1 MAKTHSNAHMT
12 FGDRPGRRP
21 EAHGNILSTI
31 GNTPV
36 CKLHRVCGDAKTHA
50 TVWGKCEYLNPG
62 GSVKDRVALAMIE
75 AAEAEGRITPG
86 KTTLVEPTSG
96 NTGIGLSL
104 VAAVKGYK
112 LILTMPESMSLERR
126 SLLKAYG
133 AQIILTPD
141 DRTMEGAVDRARAL
155 CEQPDHVMLMQFEN
169 PANPQKHRD
178 STGPELLEQLGD
190 VGIDA
195 FVSAIGT
202 GGTITG
208 VGETLKRVN
217 PNVKIIGV
225 EPSRSPVLAGGDPG
239 PHKIQGIG
247 AGFIPP
253 VLNRDVIDEV
263 VPVRDEDA
271 YKMKQRLATEEGL
284 LVGISAGAAAVAA
297 RKVAEE
303 LGPGKNVVTVLCDT
317 GERYFSLD
325 AYFTEDG
332 DLDPSLG

>member
-1 MAKTHSNAHMT
+1 MRQAPQGLTPS
-12 FGDRPGRRP
+12 DRRGRRP
-21 EAHGNILSTI
+21 EAHGNILSLI

-36 CKLHRVCGDAKTHA
+36 CKIQRVCGSPDTAA

-62 GSVKDRVALAMIE
+62 GSVKDRIALAMIE

-86 KTTLVEPTSG
+86 KTTIVEPTSG

-104 VAAVKGYK
+104 VAAVKGYR
-112 LILTMPESMSLERR
+112 LLLTMPESMSLERR

-133 AQIILTPD
+133 AEIVLTPD
-141 DRTMEGAVDRARAL
+141 DRTMEGAVDRARRL

-178 STGPELLEQLGD
+178 STGPELIDQLDD

-208 VGETLKRVN
+208 VGETLKARW
-217 PNVKIIGV
+217 PDVKIVGV
-225 EPSRSPVLAGGDPG
+225 EPARSPVLAGGDPG

-247 AGFIPP
+247 AGFVPD

-263 VPVRDEDA
+263 VPVYDEDA
-271 YKMKQRLATEEGL
+271 YRMKQRLATEEGL

-297 RKVAEE
+297 QKVAAE
-303 LGPGKNVVTVLCDT
+303 LGPGKNVVFILCDT

-325 AYFTEDG
+325 EYFTPQGTLGPAED
-332 DLDPSLG
+332 

>member
-1 MAKTHSNAHMT
+1 MADKHMT
-12 FGDRPGRRP
+12 PADRPGRRP

-36 CKLHRVCGDAKTHA
+36 CKIHRVCGDASTHA
-50 TVWGKCEYLNPG
+50 TVWGKCEYLNPC

-112 LILTMPESMSLERR
+112 LVLTMPESMSLERR

-133 AQIILTPD
+133 AQIVLTPD
-141 DRTMEGAVDRARAL
+141 DRTMEGAVEKAREL
-155 CEQPDHVMLMQFEN
+155 CKQPDHAMLMQFEN
-169 PANPQKHRD
+169 PANPQKHRE
-178 STGPELLEQLGD
+178 STGPELLEQMREVG
-190 VGIDA
+190 GIDA
-195 FVSAIGT
+195 FVSAVGT

-208 VGETLKRVN
+208 VGETLKRVY
-217 PNVKIIGV
+217 PNVKIVGV
-225 EPSRSPVLAGGDPG
+225 EPSRSPVLTGGEPG

-253 VLNRDVIDEV
+253 VLNMDVIDEIV
-263 VPVRDEDA
+263 QVQDEEA
-271 YKMKQRLATEEGL
+271 YRMKQRLAREEGL
-284 LVGISAGAAAVAA
+284 LVGISAGAAAFAA

-303 LGPGKNVVTVLCDT
+303 LGPGKNVVMVLCDT

-332 DLDPSLG
+332 SLDPSVR

>member
-1 MAKTHSNAHMT
+1 MAHNTSAPGMT
-12 FGDRPGRRP
+12 PADRPGRRP

-31 GNTPV
+31 GNTPI
-36 CKLHRVCGDAKTHA
+36 CRIHRVCGTPETHA
-50 TVWGKCEYLNPG
+50 TVWGKCEYFNPG

-104 VAAVKGYK
+104 VAAVKGYR

-133 AQIILTPD
+133 AQIVLTPD
-141 DRTMEGAVDRARAL
+141 DRTMEGAVERAREL
-155 CEQPDHVMLMQFEN
+155 CRQPDHVMLMQFEN
-169 PANPQKHRD
+169 PANPRKHRD
-178 STGPELLEQLGD
+178 TTGPELIEQMRET
-190 VGIDA
+190 GIDA
-195 FVSAIGT
+195 FVSAVGT

-208 VGETLKRVN
+208 VGEALKAVYPDVRIV
-217 PNVKIIGV
+217 GV
-225 EPSRSPVLAGGDPG
+225 EPTRSPVLSGGDPG

-253 VLNRDVIDEV
+253 VLNRDVIDDV
-263 VPVRDEDA
+263 VQVTDEEA
-271 YKMKQRLATEEGL
+271 YRMKQRLATQEGL

-303 LGPGKNVVTVLCDT
+303 LGPGKHVVTVLCDT

-325 AYFTEDG
+325 EYFTDDG
-332 DLDPSLG
+332 SLAPTVR

>member
-1 MAKTHSNAHMT
+1 MT

>member
-1 MAKTHSNAHMT
+1 MANDSSVPGMT
-12 FGDRPGRRP
+12 PADRPGRRP

-31 GNTPV
+31 GNTPI
-36 CKLHRVCGDAKTHA
+36 CRIHRVCGTPETHA
-50 TVWGKCEYLNPG
+50 TVWGKCEYFNPG

-104 VAAVKGYK
+104 VAAVKGYR

-133 AQIILTPD
+133 AQIVLTPD
-141 DRTMEGAVDRARAL
+141 DRTMEGAVDRARKL

-178 STGPELLEQLGD
+178 STGPELLEQMRET
-190 VGIDA
+190 GIDA

-208 VGETLKRVN
+208 VGETLKAVY
-217 PNVKIIGV
+217 PDVKIIGV
-225 EPSRSPVLAGGDPG
+225 EPTRSPVLSGGDPG

-247 AGFIPP
+247 AGFVPP

-263 VPVRDEDA
+263 VQVRDEDA
-271 YKMKQRLATEEGL
+271 YRMKQRLATEEGL

-297 RKVAEE
+297 RRIAEQ
-303 LGPGKNVVTVLCDT
+303 LGPGKHVVTVLCDT

-325 AYFTEDG
+325 EYFTDDG
-332 DLDPSLG
+332 SLDPSVG

>member
-1 MAKTHSNAHMT
+1 MPQPIVDSVLELIGATPIVRLRKLPSSGSAEVLVKL
-12 FGDRPGRRP
+12 
-21 EAHGNILSTI
+21 EAF
-31 GNTPV
+31 
-36 CKLHRVCGDAKTHA
+36 
-50 TVWGKCEYLNPG
+50 NPA
-62 GSVKDRVALAMIE
+62 GSVKDRAALAMIE

-104 VAAVKGYK
+104 VAAVKGYR

-133 AQIILTPD
+133 AEIVLTPD
-141 DRTMEGAVDRARAL
+141 DRTMEGAVNRAREL
-155 CEQPDHVMLMQFEN
+155 CKQPDHVMLMQFEN

-178 STGPELLEQLGD
+178 STGPELLEQMRET
-190 VGIDA
+190 GIDA
-195 FVSAIGT
+195 FVSAVGT

-208 VGETLKRVN
+208 VGETLKSVY
-217 PNVKIIGV
+217 PDVKIVGV

-247 AGFIPP
+247 AGFIPA
-253 VLNRDVIDEV
+253 VLNREIIDEI
-263 VPVRDEDA
+263 VPVQDEEA
-271 YKMKQRLATEEGL
+271 YRMKQRLATEEGL

-303 LGPGKNVVTVLCDT
+303 LGPGKHVVLVLCDT

-325 AYFTEDG
+325 EYFTG
-332 DLDPSLG
+332 TR